1 MKRMLKALCAFS
13 LTLILV
19 LSLGAFPLCA
29 AAGEEETDAPFAGYL
44 LILDPDATP
53 QNDLPFGLFGQA
65 TLMAAEEERA
75 GLLPIVEED
84 NIYRTNDLSEI
95 RNLVWTGKVAVLEPD
110 YKIELF
116 DLNLADLANPNDDF
130 FTTNYQYNLTQINVQ
145 SAWDA
150 GLTGEGVTVAVID
163 SGLNVDHVDAP
174 VKVGRGRYYFFREEA
189 NGTDFELNGKKYNF
203 YSNDYIKDNLGH
215 GSMVSG
221 IIAANTNNRSGSYT
235 GGVAGIAPN
244 VTILPIRCFTGTP
257 NHLGGYTSNVISGID
272 YAVAN
277 GADII
282 NMSWG
287 FTKDSSALRTT
298 ITRAANAGCI
308 LVAAAGNSGSATLQY
323 PAAYDNVIGV
333 GSTNFYGALS
343 DFSQRNASVAICA
356 PGGANSDGVSTHV
369 IHSLWY
375 TDETSMGKGVG
386 TSYSAPV
393 VVGAAALLKERDPA
407 MTQADFLALLR
418 DNSAPVSTAKPTD
431 QAYVGYGLLDLKRIL
446 DATGHTSSIL
456 RYGDDG
462 TVTVRAAHYPRAADS
477 PGQNSLVMVGAYNP
491 EGHLL
496 DSCAATLDRA
506 SGYGAWSFC
515 ATFQVPDAAWLRSFF
530 LDNATLNALAA
541 PKESSILR

>member
-13 LTLILV
+13 LTLVLV
-19 LSLGAFPLCA
+19 LSLGAFPLCSA
-29 AAGEEETDAPFAGYL
+29 AEGEETDAPSAGYL

-53 QNDLPFGLFGQA
+53 QNDLPYGLFGQA

-84 NIYRTNDLSEI
+84 NIYRANDLSEI

-110 YKIELF
+110 YQIELF
-116 DLNLADLANPNDDF
+116 DMDLADLANPNDDF
-130 FTTNYQYNLTQINVQ
+130 FTTGYQFYLEHINVQ

-163 SGLNVDHVDAP
+163 TGLNVDHVDVP
-174 VKVGRGRYYFFREEA
+174 IKVGRGRYYFFREETG
-189 NGTDFELNGKKYNF
+189 GTDLEFNGKKYNF
-203 YSNDYIKDNLGH
+203 YSNDYIVDSLGH
-215 GSMVSG
+215 GSMISG
-221 IIAANTNNRSGSYT
+221 IIAANTNNRSDSYT

-244 VTILPIRCFTGTP
+244 ATILPIRCFTNTEG
-257 NHLGGYTSNVISGID
+257 HLGGFTSNVIAGID
-272 YAVAN
+272 YAVNN
-277 GADII
+277 GADVI

-287 FTKDSSALRTT
+287 FDKNSTPLRNT
-298 ITRAANAGCI
+298 ITKAANAGCI
-308 LVAAAGNSGSATLQY
+308 LVAAAGNNAGTTPQY
-323 PAAYDNVIGV
+323 PAAYDNVISV

-343 DFSQRNASVAICA
+343 DFSRRHASVNICA
-356 PGGANSDGVSTHV
+356 PGGASSDGVSTHV
-369 IHSLWY
+369 IHSLWHSG
-375 TDETSMGKGVG
+375 ETSMGKGVG
-386 TSYSAPV
+386 TSYSAPMV
-393 VVGAAALLKERDPA
+393 AAAAALLKERDPA

-418 DNSAPVSTAKPTD
+418 DNSAPVTTTKPAD
-431 QAYVGYGLLDLKRIL
+431 QAYVGYGRLDLKRIL
-446 DATGHTSSIL
+446 DATGHTSSIV

-462 TVTVRAAHYPRAADS
+462 TVTVRAAHYPRAADA
-477 PGQNSLVMVGAYNP
+477 PGQNSLVMLGAYNP

-496 DSCAATLDRA
+496 DSRAATVDRA

-515 ATFQVPDAAWLRSFF
+515 TTFQVPDAAWLRSFF